1 MILMQD
7 IQMNVQDE
15 SDKFQVKINEKFV
28 EGTSD
33 YNKLK
38 NKPKLNGN
46 EIIGEVEE
54 IDPTVPLWAKAEA
67 RPVYTPEDVGAMAEG
82 SVTSVSTTELDELW
96 NSLQEGKRI
105 AIEYLDKSGLTVLIN
120 KIKTALNGKVDAVSG
135 KGLSTNDYTS
145 AEKQKLSGIASGAQA
160 NVIESVK
167 VNGTKLTPSS
177 KAVDV
182 TVPTKVS
189 QLTNDSGFQTSTQVD
204 SIVTGKGYQTQ
215 TQVQSLINSAVGNVT
230 SIRYEKVTSLPA
242 TGSNGVIYL
251 VAHSHGTQDIYDEYI
266 WIADTKTF
274 EKIGNT
280 DIDLSAYVKSS
291 ELTAITTNDLNI
303 MWGQRMAFVFKD
315 RASIQWLVSKIKSVT
330 TSHNALNQMVM
341 NNHFTTNLNATSAQ
355 DLVDEKGN
363 TILAD
368 WSYEVASGEVGTD
381 WTYKV
386 KEE

>member
-1 MILMQD
+1 MEQ
-7 IQMNVQDE
+7 
-15 SDKFQVKINEKFV
+15 S
-28 EGTSD
+28 
-33 YNKLK
+33 
-38 NKPKLNGN
+38 
-46 EIIGEVEE
+46 IG
-54 IDPTVPLWAKAEA
+54 
-67 RPVYTPEDVGAMAEG
+67 
-82 SVTSVSTTELDELW
+82 
-96 NSLQEGKRI
+96 GKRI
-105 AIEYLDKSGLTVLIN
+105 AIEYLDKSGLTLLIS
-120 KIKTALNGKVDAVSG
+120 KIKSALGDKVDVESG

-167 VNGTKLTPSS
+167 VNGTKVEPSS
-177 KAVDV
+177 KAVDIS
-182 TVPTKVS
+182 VPTKVS
-189 QLTNDSGFQTSTQVD
+189 QLTNDSGFQTSTQVN

-215 TQVQSLINSAVGNVT
+215 SQVQSLINSAVGNIT

-266 WIADTKTF
+266 WLSETKTY

-280 DIDLSAYVKSS
+280 DIDLSAYVKKS
-291 ELTAITTNDLNI
+291 ELTAITTNDLNT
-303 MWGQRMAFVFKD
+303 MWGQYMSFVFKD
-315 RASIQWLVSKIKSVT
+315 KASIQWLVSKIKSVT

-368 WSYEVASGEVGTD
+368 WSYEVASGEVGKD
-381 WTYKV
+381 WKYKV